1 MAPLRTIVPP
11 FITREPLPAVGS
23 ARTVEMVP
31 LVTVKVVALSVPPS
45 VEPPVELKD
54 VAVWT

>member
-1 MAPLRTIVPP
+1 MPP

-31 LVTVKVVALSVPPS
+31 LVTVKVDALSVPPS